1 MTKAL
6 VERLLTEHS
15 PGNFL
20 DMGDLVKTLNDERAE
35 AASMIQLLTEKL
47 QLASDSLEDSSNEIR
62 YLHDKLGK
70 ETGTGN
76 AVLAINQRVVNVL
89 KRHIGE

>member
-1 MTKAL
+1 MTRAL
-6 VERLLTEHS
+6 IERLLTEHA

-20 DMGDLVKTLNDERAE
+20 NMGDLVKTLNAERAE
-35 AASMIQLLTEKL
+35 AASMIRLLVDKL

-62 YLHDKLGK
+62 HLHGKLGK

-76 AVLAINQRVVNVL
+76 AVLELNRRVVNL
-89 KRHIGE
+89 IKRHIGE

>member
-15 PGNFL
+15 PGNFM
-20 DMGDLVKTLNDERAE
+20 DMGDLVKTLNAERAE
-35 AASMIQLLTEKL
+35 AASMVRLLTDKL
-47 QLASDSLEDSSNEIR
+47 LLASEALEDSSNEIR

-76 AVLAINQRVVNVL
+76 AVLEINRRVVNL
-89 KRHIGE
+89 IKRQIGD

>member
-1 MTKAL
+1 MTSEL
-6 VERLLTEHS
+6 VERLLTEHA

-20 DMGDLVKTLNDERAE
+20 NMHDLVKTLNAEREE
-35 AASMIQLLTEKL
+35 AACMIKLLTDQL
-47 QLASDSLEDSSNEIR
+47 VLASIALEESSRQIE
-62 YLHDKLGK
+62 YLHEKLGK

-76 AVLAINQRVVNVL
+76 AVLELNRRVVNLL

>member
-1 MTKAL
+1 MTSAL

-20 DMGDLVKTLNDERAE
+20 DMGDLVKTLNAERAE
-35 AASMIQLLTEKL
+35 AASMIRLLIDKL
-47 QLASDSLEDSSNEIR
+47 LLASDSLKESSLQIE
-62 YLHDKLGK
+62 YLHGKLGK

-76 AVLAINQRVVNVL
+76 AVLEINRRVVNVL
-89 KRHIGE
+89 KRHVGE